1 MMPAARAAKLMADGV
16 AARRPSV
23 VITGPGKAL
32 VALSRAAPWLVRGI
46 TRMIGHRVKRKGT
59 PPT

>member
-1 MMPAARAAKLMADGV
+1 V

-23 VITGPGKAL
+23 VITGHGKAL